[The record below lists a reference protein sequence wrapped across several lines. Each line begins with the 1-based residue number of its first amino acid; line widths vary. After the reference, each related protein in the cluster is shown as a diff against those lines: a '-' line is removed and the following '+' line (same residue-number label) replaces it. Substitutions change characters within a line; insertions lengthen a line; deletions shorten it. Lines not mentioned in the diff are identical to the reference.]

1 MLPGWGRQVSAL
13 LRVCKVDA
21 HLVRVPLL
29 PQYSWHGALLV
40 AREADLKELS
50 LMRIWESQDYCV
62 SGGARSFMLARGSL
76 RVCREWIAGYLGPK
90 GEFDL
95 RLLPAVCLP
104 EEGPAY

>member
-1 MLPGWGRQVSAL
+1 MPGWGRQVSAL

-29 PQYSWHGALLV
+29 PQYAWHGALLV

-50 LMRIWESQDYCV
+50 
-62 SGGARSFMLARGSL
+62 
-76 RVCREWIAGYLGPK
+76 REWIAGYLGPK